1 MQMQSP
7 EWCTMIFPVG
17 SSIPCPPTMNS
28 FLFNVARLLNWRILI
43 WIGKYW
49 SGLKRLMFS
58 LSMLLTSITDLFSI
72 FFVSQVLQINIGV
85 TSCHAAVRGK
95 VRWTSSVTNWLCPWK
110 HRYHFQASDLI
121 PTYLLSKCRCR
132 YAVSQHLIL
141 DLFHVL
147 HYVNVLMYQLRI
159 SYYVL
164 CNPSDP

>member
-1 MQMQSP
+1 
-7 EWCTMIFPVG
+7 
-17 SSIPCPPTMNS
+17 MNS
-28 FLFNVARLLNWRILI
+28 FLFNVVRLLNRRMLI

-58 LSMLLTSITDLFSI
+58 LSMLLTSITDLFGI
-72 FFVSQVLQINIGV
+72 FFVSQVLQFDIGV
-85 TSCHAAVRGK
+85 TPCHAAVRGK
-95 VRWTSSVTNWLCPWK
+95 VRWPSSVTNWVCPWK
-110 HRYHFQASDLI
+110 HRYYFQASDLI
-121 PTYLLSKCRCR
+121 LTYLLSKCRCW

-141 DLFHVL
+141 DLLHVL